1 MAVPL
6 IGRLFWFEYLALFA
20 SLILVLLEWV
30 IHFITFWLPEPI
42 IEFCHDR
49 SKALFNFLIPGERL
63 YKRGKEEQIAAQ
75 VAQASNFADICAIFG
90 YEAEEHIVQTKDGFL
105 IGLHRLAYRRG
116 EEGRLVNRGEGTLE
130 KKVVYLHHGLLMCS
144 EVWVCLTD
152 AQRCLPFQL
161 VERGYDVWLGNN
173 RGNKYS
179 KKSIHHS
186 PLSTKFWGFSMDEFA
201 FYDIPDSINYILN
214 VTGQASLSYIGFSQG
229 TAQAFATLSIHPLLN
244 QQIDVF
250 VALAPAMAPSGL
262 RNRIVDSLMK
272 ASPNFLFLLFGRRSI
287 LSSTPMWQTIL
298 YPPIFVR
305 IIDASLSI
313 LFGWEGKNISWYQK
327 LASYLHLYSFT
338 STKSV
343 VHWFQIMRHRT
354 FQMYDDEVHA
364 PFSVVASQRFYKPV
378 KYPTRNIKTPI
389 VLLYGGSDSLIDI
402 EAMLRELPRGTVA
415 KSIPSY
421 EHLDFLWARDVDQ
434 QVFGHV
440 FEALERISINEV
452 HDLTFAAQFVQ
463 NVWIE
468 SYDPTIED
476 SYRKQ
481 IEVDG
486 RQCILEILDTA
497 GTEQFTAMRELYMKQ
512 GQGFLLVFSITSMSS
527 LNELSELREQIIR
540 IKDDE
545 KVPIVIVGNKSDLE
559 EDRAVPRARAFALSQ
574 SWGNAPYYE
583 TSARR
588 RANVNEVFI
597 DLCRQIIRKDMQGNS
612 SSGSDSLARKR
623 EGASRY
629 DKKKEKKRRKSPCV
643 IL

>member
-1 MAVPL
+1 MAVPV

-30 IHFITFWLPEPI
+30 IHFIMFWLPEPI

-49 SKALFNFLIPGERL
+49 SKALFNLLSPGERL

-186 PLSTKFWGFSMDEFA
+186 PLSAKFWGFSMDEFA
-201 FYDIPDSINYILN
+201 FYDIPDSITYILN
-214 VTGQASLSYIGFSQG
+214 ATGQASLSYIGFSQG

-272 ASPNFLFLLFGRRSI
+272 ASPNFLFVLFGRRSI
-287 LSSTPMWQTIL
+287 LSSTTMWQTIL

-305 IIDASLSI
+305 IIDTSLSI

-327 LASYLHLYSFT
+327 LAGYLHLYSFT

-402 EAMLRELPRGTVA
+402 GAMLRELPRGTVA
-415 KSIPSY
+415 KSIPCY

-440 FEALERISINEV
+440 FEALERYGPGEYSGKKG
-452 HDLTFAAQFVQ
+452 HRAAK
-463 NVWIE
+463 
-468 SYDPTIED
+468 PTNGLI
-476 SYRKQ
+476 
-481 IEVDG
+481 
-486 RQCILEILDTA
+486 
-497 GTEQFTAMRELYMKQ
+497 
-512 GQGFLLVFSITSMSS
+512 
-527 LNELSELREQIIR
+527 
-540 IKDDE
+540 
-545 KVPIVIVGNKSDLE
+545 
-559 EDRAVPRARAFALSQ
+559 
-574 SWGNAPYYE
+574 
-583 TSARR
+583 
-588 RANVNEVFI
+588 
-597 DLCRQIIRKDMQGNS
+597 
-612 SSGSDSLARKR
+612 
-623 EGASRY
+623 
-629 DKKKEKKRRKSPCV
+629 
-643 IL
+643 